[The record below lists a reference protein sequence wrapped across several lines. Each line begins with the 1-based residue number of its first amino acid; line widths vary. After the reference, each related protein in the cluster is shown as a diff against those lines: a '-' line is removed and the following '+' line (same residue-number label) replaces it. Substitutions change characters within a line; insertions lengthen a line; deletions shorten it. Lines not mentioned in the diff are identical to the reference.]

1 MANFNRA
8 ILYRILNLQWRDDF
22 TGSEYLDIELAVGCF
37 A

>member
-1 MANFNRA
+1 MAYLDRA
-8 ILYRILNLQWRDDF
+8 ILYRILNLQWRNDF